1 MIRNN
6 LYIKKLFLKFLIV
19 KINDIDR
26 YKLIKYSFISKSI
39 NGHLFNYFFEMDNFG
54 PNSREVYEIVNE
66 LEHFGYL
73 NTEKTGKITQIDSYR
88 FFNDIE
94 ETHLNMP
101 LIIKEFEK
109 TIFFLKQIEPFI
121 ENFSDKELFTTIL
134 FFIREEGIYNLKKLY
149 EAVKLYKGDKFKPKE
164 FLAKCFLLKF
174 FCFVDIHHGEVSL
187 IDNPLEEWNTIKG
200 NRNYLLEDPLKR
212 NRLLKSSYGIIK
224 FFERNAEKMRNADP
238 EFLIRNSESF
248 LTLLKKFKK
257 MFSSTVGNGLN

>member
-1 MIRNN
+1 MSRNN
-6 LYIKKLFLKFLIV
+6 LYIKKLFLKLLIV

-39 NGHLFNYFFEMDNFG
+39 IGNLFYYFFEMNRFG
-54 PNSREVYEIVNE
+54 PISKEIYDNVNDF
-66 LEHFGYL
+66 EHLGYL
-73 NTEKTGKITQIDSYR
+73 HTKNNGKITQINSYL
-88 FFNDIE
+88 FFNEIKE
-94 ETHLNMP
+94 AYLNMP

-109 TIFFLKQIEPFI
+109 AISFLKQIEPFI

-149 EAVKLYKGDKFKPKE
+149 EAVKLFKGDKFKPKE
-164 FLAKCFLLKF
+164 FLVKCFLLKF
-174 FCFVDIHHGEVSL
+174 FRFVDIHHGEVSL
-187 IDNPLEEWNTIKG
+187 IDNPLKEWNMIKG
-200 NRNYLLEDPLKR
+200 KRNYLLEDPLKR

-224 FFERNAEKMRNADP
+224 FFERNADKMRYADP